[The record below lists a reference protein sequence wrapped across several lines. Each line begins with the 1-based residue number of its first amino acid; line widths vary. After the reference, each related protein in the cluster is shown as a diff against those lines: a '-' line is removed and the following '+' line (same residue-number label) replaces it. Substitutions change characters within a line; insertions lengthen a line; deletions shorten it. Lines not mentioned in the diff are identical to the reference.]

1 MADDIRT
8 FKLVTGEEIIGKLIG
23 SSDTGFAGNNMIK
36 LTKVRTI
43 QMMPTGPN
51 QVGVGLLPYSAAD
64 VDGAIK
70 FSRSAIVAEIEHGK
84 DMEDAYL
91 QQTTGIQL
99 AGAGSVPGT

>member
-1 MADDIRT
+1 MANDILT
-8 FKLVTGEEIIGKLIG
+8 FKLSSGEEIIG
-23 SSDTGFAGNNMIK
+23 
-36 LTKVRTI
+36 TKVGTRGPIDNPDYILEKVRVI

-51 QVGVGLLPYSAAD
+51 SVGVGLIPFSAAC
-64 VDGAIK
+64 VDGQVHIRAQG
-70 FSRSAIVAEIEHGK
+70 IVAEIEHGK